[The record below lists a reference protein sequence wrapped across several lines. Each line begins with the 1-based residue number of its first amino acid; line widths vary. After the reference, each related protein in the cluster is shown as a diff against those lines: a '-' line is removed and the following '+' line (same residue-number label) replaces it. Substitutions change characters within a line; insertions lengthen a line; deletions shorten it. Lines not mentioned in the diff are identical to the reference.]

1 MNKTVTVLI
10 PAYNEELTIARTVAA
25 ARSLPGVLQVI
36 VVDDGSTDKT
46 AEKARAAGAEVLRTG
61 VNRGKG
67 AALNHGLKAVKGDL
81 LLLLDADLG
90 DSAREAEKILQ
101 PVQEGAADLCIG
113 RLPPPRKKA
122 GCGLVRVVAA
132 AGIRC
137 LTGLKLTAPL
147 SGQRALNAGALAA
160 LGGKFAPGFGV
171 ETAMIIDLAR
181 KKKVI
186 KEVPVAMEH
195 RETGWD
201 LKSCRHRARQL
212 RDVLA
217 AIVARLF

>member
-1 MNKTVTVLI
+1 MNETVTVII
-10 PAYNEELTIARTVAA
+10 PAYNEGLTIERTVAA
-25 ARSLPGVLQVI
+25 ARSLSGVIQVI
-36 VVDDGSTDKT
+36 VVDDGSTDNT
-46 AEKARAAGAEVLRTG
+46 AEKARTAGAEVLRTG

-67 AALNHGLKAVKGDL
+67 AALNHGLKAAKGEI

-101 PVQEGAADLCIG
+101 PVREGCADMCIG
-113 RLPPPRKKA
+113 RLPPARKKA
-122 GCGLVRVVAA
+122 GCGLVRALA
-132 AGIRC
+132 GAGIRC
-137 LTGLKLTAPL
+137 LTGLKLSAPL
-147 SGQRALNAGALAA
+147 SGQRALNAKALAA
-160 LGGKFAPGFGV
+160 LGWKFAPGFGV

-201 LKSCRHRARQL
+201 FKSCRHRARQL
-212 RDVLA
+212 WDVLA
-217 AIVARLF
+217 AVATRLI

>member
-90 DSAREAEKILQ
+90 DSAREAEKIL
-101 PVQEGAADLCIG
+101 
-113 RLPPPRKKA
+113 
-122 GCGLVRVVAA
+122 
-132 AGIRC
+132 
-137 LTGLKLTAPL
+137 
-147 SGQRALNAGALAA
+147 
-160 LGGKFAPGFGV
+160 
-171 ETAMIIDLAR
+171 
-181 KKKVI
+181 
-186 KEVPVAMEH
+186 
-195 RETGWD
+195 
-201 LKSCRHRARQL
+201 
-212 RDVLA
+212 
-217 AIVARLF
+217 